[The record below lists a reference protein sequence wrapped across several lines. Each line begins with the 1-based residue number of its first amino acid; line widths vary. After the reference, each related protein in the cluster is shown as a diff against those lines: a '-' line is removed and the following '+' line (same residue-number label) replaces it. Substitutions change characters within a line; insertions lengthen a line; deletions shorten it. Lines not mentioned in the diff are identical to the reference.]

1 MSTRTTSKG
10 GQRSGL
16 IGSLQTLVRDTM
28 SEIRKVSWP
37 DSETTRNLTLLVI
50 AMAAILGAI
59 LGGIDAVFIRIWEW
73 IPS

>member
-10 GQRSGL
+10 AQRGGL
-16 IGSLQTLVRDTM
+16 VGSLRALVRDTM
-28 SEIRKVSWP
+28 AEIRKVSWP
-37 DSETTRNLTLLVI
+37 DTETTRNLTLLVI

>member
-10 GQRSGL
+10 GQRGGFV
-16 IGSLQTLVRDTM
+16 GSLQTLVRDTM
-28 SEIRKVSWP
+28 TEVRKVSWP
-37 DSETTRNLTLLVI
+37 DTETTRNLTLLVI
-50 AMAAILGAI
+50 AMAAILGAV